1 MQRVVGGLVAV
12 MLAVPMVASAQAAAP
27 KNTSF
32 SVHAGIGIP
41 FGDFGD
47 AVGTGFGVHGS
58 LWYKLTNERL
68 RLRGDVGFDRF
79 SGDNNVSIGGSSFET
94 TATVI
99 PIVGNVVY
107 ALGQPKQ
114 TSRPYLLGGAGM
126 FVNRSS
132 VSVTALGRTT
142 SSTDTETRLGIQA
155 GGGIE
160 FQLAGFST
168 YAEAKLVNVF
178 GDGSLTYVPL
188 TFGIKF

>member
-1 MQRVVGGLVAV
+1 MRMQRVVGGLVAV

-27 KNTSF
+27 KKTSF

-79 SGDNNVSIGGSSFET
+79 SGDIGSVSYSS
-94 TATVI
+94 TVI
-99 PIVGNVVY
+99 PVIGNVVY
-107 ALGQPKQ
+107 QLGQPKQ
-114 TSRPYLLGGAGM
+114 TSRPYLLGGAG
-126 FVNRSS
+126 VILDRSS
-132 VSVTALGRTT
+132 VDGLPSNVDA
-142 SSTDTETRLGIQA
+142 SESETGLGIQL

-160 FQLAGFST
+160 FNLAGFST
-168 YAEAKLVNVF
+168 YAEAKLVNRF
-178 GDGSLTYVPL
+178 GDRGSARYVPL